1 MRVMIAAA
9 GTGGHI
15 NPGIAIANKIK
26 EKEKDSEI
34 VFIGTTRGI
43 ENDLVPRAGYE
54 LKTVEAYGISKKI
67 SLKTISNNIKT
78 IKGFGQAKKIVK
90 EFNPDIVIGTG
101 GYICGGAISAA
112 HKLGIPTVIHESNAY
127 PGKATKFLFK
137 KLDKVLLG
145 FEDAQKYFEDKSK
158 VVVTGTPT
166 KVKEENL
173 TEETK
178 EKIFAE
184 LGLKKDL
191 PTILVFG
198 GSQGAKAINDAMIPL
213 IEQKKN
219 KDYQIIWSVGQKQYE
234 GIKESF
240 ENKGININKIEN
252 TKIVPY
258 IYNMSEIMNAIDIIV
273 SRSGAM
279 TITEIALV
287 GKPAIFIPLPS
298 MSANRQVDNANVL
311 AKLGAAKIVP
321 YIYNMSEIMNA
332 IDIIVSRS
340 GAMTI
345 TEIALVGKPAIF
357 IPLPSMSAN
366 RQVDNANV
374 LAKLGAA
381 KIILNDEINSENLS
395 QTIADMLKDKNELK
409 EMGNRARK
417 IAKYDVEDKIYDE
430 IKKLVK

>member
-78 IKGFGQAKKIVK
+78 IKGFSQAKKIVK

-101 GYICGGAISAA
+101 GYICGGAILAA

-137 KLDKVLLG
+137 KLSKILLG

-166 KVKEENL
+166 KVKDENL
-173 TEETK
+173 TEEEK
-178 EKIFAE
+178 EKILAE
-184 LGLKKDL
+184 LGLKNDL
-191 PTILVFG
+191 PTVLVFG

-213 IEQKKN
+213 IEKHQN

-234 GIKESF
+234 GIKENF

-258 IYNMSEIMNAIDIIV
+258 IYNMSEVMNTADIIV
-273 SRSGAM
+273 A
-279 TITEIALV
+279 
-287 GKPAIFIPLPS
+287 
-298 MSANRQVDNANVL
+298 
-311 AKLGAAKIVP
+311 
-321 YIYNMSEIMNA
+321 
-332 IDIIVSRS
+332 RS

-381 KIILNDEINSENLS
+381 KIILNDEINQENLS
-395 QTIADMLKDKNELK
+395 QTISEMIKDKDELK

-417 IAKYDVEDKIYDE
+417 IAKYNVEDKIYEE